1 VSARRRRKLTRTSL
15 LVKAWLVWALLRG
28 AGQCSGSVMPW
39 WTRSRFD
46 SKRATPARCGGVAPR
61 SGGPPAPGRPR
72 STGCS
77 GAWKRPASKERRAC
91 SAWLSPDQRVQAVC
105 DLIVGQAAKGDPF
118 FQQHLAEGH
127 LDGYQRDLVYIES
140 LREPLQEALEAGR

>member
-1 VSARRRRKLTRTSL
+1 VVDEIEVRLQAGNTSS
-15 LVKAWLVWALLRG
+15 VWRRG
-28 AGQCSGSVMPW
+28 A
-39 WTRSRFD
+39 TIR
-46 SKRATPARCGGVAPR
+46 
-61 SGGPPAPGRPR
+61 R
-72 STGCS
+72 STGPWTPAVHGLL